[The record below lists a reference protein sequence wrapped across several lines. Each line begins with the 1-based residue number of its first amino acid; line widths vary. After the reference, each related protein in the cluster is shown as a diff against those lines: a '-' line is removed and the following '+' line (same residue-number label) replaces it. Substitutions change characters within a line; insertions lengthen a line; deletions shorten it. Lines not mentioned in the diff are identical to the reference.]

1 MKEVI
6 EKILDDFA
14 KEYSQV
20 NFDSQALRQM
30 LAEYVVEKLNELPDL
45 NDL

>member
-6 EKILDDFA
+6 EKILEDFA
-14 KEYSQV
+14 NEYSQI
-20 NFDSQALRQM
+20 NFESPALRKM
-30 LAEYVVEKLNELPDL
+30 LAEYVVEKLNELPNL

>member
-6 EKILDDFA
+6 EKILEDFA
-14 KEYSQV
+14 KEYTQV
-20 NFDSQALRQM
+20 NFDSPALRQM